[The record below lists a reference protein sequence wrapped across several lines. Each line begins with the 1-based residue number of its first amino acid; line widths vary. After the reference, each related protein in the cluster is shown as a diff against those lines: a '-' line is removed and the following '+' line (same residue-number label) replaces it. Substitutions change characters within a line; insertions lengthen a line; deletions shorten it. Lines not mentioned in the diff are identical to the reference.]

1 MYIKIM
7 DICNMIITL
16 LISLHMTSLQADPK
30 PPGCPKISNMP
41 EYNLTA

>member
-16 LISLHMTSLQADPK
+16 LISLHMTSLHQLM
-30 PPGCPKISNMP
+30 PGTH
-41 EYNLTA
+41 YTAGLAGAM